1 MPVILVAGEPGA
13 GATTVAV
20 GLAHRVAYAGREV
33 RLARIDGDER
43 AVPDAAA
50 FGALEFAE
58 RVDGPVEESAAS
70 GAVVIAEAP
79 AGADGGAL
87 AAQFGARLVTVAR
100 AAGGDG
106 GARDGSRADDANGAN
121 GGVRITTHARNAG
134 PLRLPEDRVLAAPTV
149 GCLAEASRGRVLV
162 RSVEGDAA
170 ICEHIVVGAIAPDA
184 ANAYFARYPRSAV
197 VTRAEKVD
205 VALAAMQTEPV
216 CLILSGGADPSP
228 YLLDRVAASRGTT
241 VLLAP
246 GGTVETVRDIEGS
259 FGRSPFSHEAKVER
273 AGELMAAAVDDATL
287 AILLGA

>member
-50 FGALEFAE
+50 FGAQEFAE
-58 RVDGPVEESAAS
+58 RVDEPVEESAAS

-100 AAGGDG
+100 AAGRGG
-106 GARDGSRADDANGAN
+106 GASEGTGADGAN

-149 GCLAEASRGRVLV
+149 GSLAEASRGRVLV

-184 ANAYFARYPRSAV
+184 ADAYFARYPRSAV

-246 GGTVETVRDIEGS
+246 GDTVETVREIEGS

-287 AILLGA
+287 AILLGE